1 MSKKKREPCF
11 LIEINAQNQ
20 EEKLRISPIGSF
32 TGLDGRTYT
41 LDASTVMERTKEQK
55 IDIVLNV
62 NHGYDE
68 VREKAAGWFD
78 FNSLEAREDGVYAS
92 LNTTNIGEE
101 AIKEKHYRYL
111 SPEYK
116 VAYSENNRIVLQ
128 IVGVGLV
135 NQPNVLDEALN
146 KQEQN
151 EPNEQQE
158 ETLPTEKEIELQKQI
173 DTQAEENKQL
183 KLNAKKSR
191 IETAINAG
199 ELMPN
204 KQQFAMGLDGEQLE
218 SFLELNKEDAKH
230 LAAAVTPDDAKDA
243 PELSAA
249 QIEINKQFGI
259 GE

>member
-1 MSKKKREPCF
+1 MSKEQKRDPCF

-20 EEKLRISPIGSF
+20 EDKLRISPIGTF

-41 LDASTVMERTKEQK
+41 LDASPVMEKTKEQK

-78 FNSLEAREDGVYAS
+78 FDSLEVREDGIYAS

-135 NQPNVLDEALN
+135 NRPNVLDEALN
-146 KQEQN
+146 
-151 EPNEQQE
+151 EQQE
-158 ETLPTEKEIELQKQI
+158 NEEDNTLQKTEKEIELQAQI
-173 DTQAEENKQL
+173 DAEREENKQL
-183 KLNAKKSR
+183 KDAAKKTK
-191 IETAINAG
+191 IETAVTAG

-204 KQQFAMGLDGEQLE
+204 KQEFAMGLDGEQLD
-218 SFLELNKEDAKH
+218 SFLALNKEDAKH
-230 LAAAVTPDDAKDA
+230 LTANTKPDD
-243 PELSAA
+243 
-249 QIEINKQFGI
+249 IENNKTLTTEEVEVNKQLGL